1 MINENIRANK
11 DFDKF
16 SSMEFFSG
24 NSLKIENTPE
34 NLVKSEFH
42 RTNSD
47 LIATTPEGKEI
58 VFVDYFSNFEYPLSL
73 QKMDY
78 YLKVQ
83 Y

>member
-1 MINENIRANK
+1 MINVNISSNK

-24 NSLKIENTPE
+24 NSLKIENAPE

-58 VFVDYFSNFEYPLSL
+58 VFIDYFWSYQF
-73 QKMDY
+73 
-78 YLKVQ
+78 
-83 Y
+83 

>member
-1 MINENIRANK
+1 MINENIRTNK

-24 NSLKIENTPE
+24 NSLIIENAPE

-47 LIATTPEGKEI
+47 LIAITPDGKKSTLLI
-58 VFVDYFSNFEYPLSL
+58 IFLTLNHPLL
-73 QKMDY
+73 
-78 YLKVQ
+78 
-83 Y
+83 

>member
-1 MINENIRANK
+1 MINENIRTNK

-24 NSLKIENTPE
+24 NSLKIENAPE

-47 LIATTPEGKEI
+47 LIATTPEGKKLFLLI
-58 VFVDYFSNFEYPLSL
+58 IFLILSYPLLL

>member
-1 MINENIRANK
+1 MKTSEQTKILIS
-11 DFDKF
+11 FHQW
-16 SSMEFFSG
+16 SFFSG
-24 NSLKIENTPE
+24 NSLKIENAPE

-47 LIATTPEGKEI
+47 LIAITPEVKKSTLLI
-58 VFVDYFSNFEYPLSL
+58 IFLILSYPLLL